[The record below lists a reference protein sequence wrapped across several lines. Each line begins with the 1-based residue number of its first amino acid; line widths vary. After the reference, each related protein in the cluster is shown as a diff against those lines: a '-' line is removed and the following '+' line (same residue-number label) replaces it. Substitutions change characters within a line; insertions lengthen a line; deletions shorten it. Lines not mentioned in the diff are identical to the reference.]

1 MRVRK
6 VAGVK
11 QGIRL
16 NMLLLW
22 ALGLF
27 NLPLKPVQS
36 SQASYRKKCKQNV
49 ARIDVISDCKTG
61 CENSRILVGIKIRV
75 QVQL

>member
-11 QGIRL
+11 QGIRV

-22 ALGLF
+22 ALMLF
-27 NLPLKPVQS
+27 NLPLKPVKS
-36 SQASYRKKCKQNV
+36 SQASCRKKCKQYV
-49 ARIDVISDCKTG
+49 ARIDVIFDRKTG
-61 CENSRILVGIKIRV
+61 CEYSPE
-75 QVQL
+75 Q